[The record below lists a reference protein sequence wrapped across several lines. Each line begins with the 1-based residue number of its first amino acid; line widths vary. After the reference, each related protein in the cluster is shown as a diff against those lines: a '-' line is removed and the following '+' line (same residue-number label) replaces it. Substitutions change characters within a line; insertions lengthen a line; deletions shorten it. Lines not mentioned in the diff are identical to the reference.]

1 MSSNQA
7 NNTRIAKNTLFL
19 YLRLGFSMIVA
30 LYTSRVILNALGVDD
45 YGIYNV
51 VGGLVVFFKVVSGS
65 LNAAS
70 SRFITYE
77 IGRGNKERL
86 NKIFCT
92 SVNIQIFISIIF
104 VFFAE
109 SIGVWYL
116 QTHMNI
122 PESRMYAAHWVLQC
136 SIFSFVA
143 GLISVPYNSTI
154 IAHEHMGAFA
164 YLSILSTFLNL
175 GVALVINYVT
185 FDKLIFYAL
194 AILGIN
200 VLMRFIYGIYC
211 KMHFEESEWHWV
223 KDKALFKEMTSF
235 AGWNFIGASSGVLMG
250 QGVNLLMNS
259 FFGVAV
265 NAARGIASS
274 VDGPINMLVG
284 NFTMALN
291 PQITKSYAA
300 GDKEYMHDL
309 VCKGAKY
316 SYFIMFIFALP
327 ILLET
332 PQILI
337 LWLKQVPEY
346 TVIFTR
352 ITILI
357 SLNGVLSQTLI
368 TSMLAS
374 GNIKK
379 YQIIVGGLNLSIF
392 PLAYIA
398 FKLGLPPYSS
408 YIIQFAIFAI
418 ELVARLILLKD
429 MVSLPV
435 KKYVNEVLGVILFV
449 SLISA
454 ILPIIICNLLPE
466 TILRAAIVVLTS
478 IICVALS
485 IYFLGLKQGEKIW
498 VNNKIKVVYQKFRK

>member
-1 MSSNQA
+1 MESEVQ
-7 NNTRIAKNTLFL
+7 NNKRIAKNTILL
-19 YLRLGFSMIVA
+19 YIRMAFSMLVA
-30 LYTSRVILNALGVDD
+30 LYTSRVILNALGEDD
-45 YGIYNV
+45 YGIYGV
-51 VGGLVVFFKVVSGS
+51 VGGIVVFFNVISGS
-65 LNAAS
+65 LNAAI

-77 IGRGNKERL
+77 LGKGNVERL
-86 NKIFCT
+86 NKVFCI
-92 SVNIQIFISIIF
+92 SLNIQFLMSLVF
-104 VFFAE
+104 VVVAE
-109 SIGVWYL
+109 IIGVWFL
-116 QTHMNI
+116 ENKMNI
-122 PESRMYAAHWVLQC
+122 PDGRMFAAHWVLQC
-136 SIFSFVA
+136 SILSFIV
-143 GLISVPYNSTI
+143 GLISVPYNAVI
-154 IAHEHMGAFA
+154 IAHEHMTAFA
-164 YLSILSTFLNL
+164 YLSIISTFLNL
-175 GVALVINYVT
+175 GVALIINHIS

-194 AILGIN
+194 AIVGIN
-200 VLMRFIYGIYC
+200 VLMRFIYGFYC
-211 KMHFEESEWHWV
+211 KHHFQEAHWHFV
-223 KDKALFKEMTSF
+223 KDKELMKKMTNF
-235 AGWNFIGASSGVLMG
+235 AGWNFLGASSGVLLG
-250 QGVNLLMNS
+250 TGVNILINL

-265 NAARGIASS
+265 NAARGIAGQI
-274 VDGPINMLVG
+274 DNAINMLVN

-291 PQITKSYAA
+291 PQITKSYAS

-478 IICVALS
+478 IICVVLS